1 MKSQTMNN
9 KRGDRGGE
17 RYERTERVERG
28 GERYERG
35 GRGGDRGGD
44 RGGERYERIDRAERV
59 DRVDEVK
66 SQDSDRVS
74 PAWFKDGDPK
84 NHILNENN
92 KLITTE
98 FINKLFKTYG
108 LEHKVQNLELFQL
121 AMIHISYLNRSTVTD
136 KTARMLRDVIPI
148 ETNKRHLAM
157 PLKDKD
163 YGRLEYLGDA
173 KIHDILAEYLFERYE
188 TEDEGFLTKL
198 RTKIEKAETLSE
210 LSKKLRLHHYAI
222 VARNIEQSGG
232 RLTNIHLTEDIFEA
246 FVGALSREITF
257 ERLKC
262 FIVKIVENELDM
274 AEMIYLNDNYKEQLM
289 QHFHQV
295 KWGEPKYIEDI
306 DSQKTVKEGCQ
317 EIRYF
322 TTYVKNNVGEII
334 GIGTGNTK
342 TRADQNAAHAAL
354 INLNVVGEEDTS
366 SDYYGEL
373 SDDDM
378 SDASDNGDNED
389 AVGDAVGDA
398 VEDAVDDDDEYFEE
412 I

>member
-1 MKSQTMNN
+1 MKS
-9 KRGDRGGE
+9 RGMDDRRGE
-17 RYERTERVERG
+17 ESY
-28 GERYERG
+28 
-35 GRGGDRGGD
+35 
-44 RGGERYERIDRAERV
+44 
-59 DRVDEVK
+59 
-66 SQDSDRVS
+66 DSERVS

-92 KLITTE
+92 KLITAE
-98 FINKLFKTYG
+98 FINKLFKKYG

-121 AMIHISYLNRSTVTD
+121 SMIHISYLNRSTVTD

-148 ETNKRHLAM
+148 ETKKRHLAM

-188 TEDEGFLTKL
+188 NDDEGFLTKL

-210 LSKKLRLHHYAI
+210 LSKKLNLHHYAI

-257 ERLKC
+257 EKLKC

-274 AEMIYLNDNYKEQLM
+274 AELIYLNDNYKEQLM
-289 QHFHQV
+289 QYFHQV

-306 DSQKTVKEGCQ
+306 DSQRTVKEGCQ

-354 INLNVVGEEDTS
+354 INLNVVGEEDTG

-373 SDDDM
+373 SDDGM
-378 SDASDNGDNED
+378 SDSDDTSNDACNGVNAISET
-389 AVGDAVGDA
+389 
-398 VEDAVDDDDEYFEE
+398 VEDDDDDEYFEE